1 MPAPLTQAPRPS
13 LVEHTAGLLRD
24 GIQKGVW
31 TGTLPG
37 ERELSAQLRVSRPT
51 LRASLLLLEPDYLGK
66 SKQGKSRIILPS
78 NAASAGQSS
87 NLIGLLTP
95 VPLHEIVP
103 SASIWLDALRAYL
116 AGAGYELQI
125 HTLRKC
131 FLQRPDGQLKNLT
144 TQVKAAVW
152 VVFLGTAAIQR
163 WFSENKI
170 HCVTSGSLHAG
181 IPLSSVDIDHRATCR
196 HAAAQFLTRG
206 HRSIVFLRQGPRVAA
221 GDLESE
227 RGFLEAFTQERSAVP
242 LVAEHDGTPS
252 GIRRKLRATLKL
264 SPKPTGFLVA
274 RTMPT
279 ITVASE
285 LMRRGIL
292 IPTKAAII
300 ARDSDPAL
308 SYFSPTIAR
317 YQVDATA
324 FAKRLG
330 KAVLRHARG
339 TSTSLTQTK
348 LMPTFV
354 EGESLGSLNP
364 SENSSILC

>member
-1 MPAPLTQAPRPS
+1 MPAHSTQAPRPS
-13 LVEHTAGLLRD
+13 LIEHTAELLRD
-24 GIQKGVW
+24 GLQKGVW
-31 TGTLPG
+31 TGTLPS

-51 LRASLLLLEPDYLGK
+51 LRASLLLLERDYLGE
-66 SKQGKSRIILPS
+66 SKQGKARIILPS
-78 NAASAGQSS
+78 NAASVGQSS

-95 VPLHEIVP
+95 VALHEVVP

-116 AGAGYELQI
+116 AGAGYQLQI

-131 FLQRPDGQLKNLT
+131 FLQRPDVQLKNLT
-144 TQVKAAVW
+144 NQTKAAVW
-152 VVFLGTAAIQR
+152 VVLLGTVAMQR
-163 WFSENKI
+163 WFSENRI
-170 HCVTSGSLHAG
+170 NCVTSGSLHAG
-181 IPLSSVDIDHRATCR
+181 IPLPSVDIDHRATCR
-196 HAAAQFLTRG
+196 HAAAQFLIRG
-206 HRSIVFLRQGPRVAA
+206 HRNIAFFREGPLVAA

-227 RGFLEAFTQERSAVP
+227 RGFLEAFKQERSAVP

-252 GIRRKLRATLKL
+252 GIRRKLLAILKL
-264 SPKPTGFLVA
+264 NPKPTGLLVA

-339 TSTSLTQTK
+339 ASTALTQTK

-364 SENSSILC
+364 SETSSVSF